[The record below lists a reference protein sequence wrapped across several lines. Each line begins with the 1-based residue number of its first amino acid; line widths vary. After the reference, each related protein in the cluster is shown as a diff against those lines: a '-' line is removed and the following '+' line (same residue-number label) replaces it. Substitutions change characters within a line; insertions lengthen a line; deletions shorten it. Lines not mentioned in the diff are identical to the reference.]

1 MLWSVVDFISSK
13 TEGDGGSGD
22 DGCRVRVRAAPSPE
36 VWSAMM
42 DELRRLSV
50 DARPEVRNCAVNTLA
65 SSVAANGSALSYD
78 QWLDCLSGE
87 V

>member
-1 MLWSVVDFISSK
+1 MLWSVVDFISNK
-13 TEGDGGSGD
+13 TDAAAAGGAGGGGGSGAA
-22 DGCRVRVRAAPSPE
+22 RVRAAPSPE

-42 DELRRLSV
+42 NELRRLSV

-78 QWLDCLSGE
+78 Q
-87 V
+87 VR